1 MIERAESTDSRVVAL
16 QDVVYTLRML
26 PDLHLEVIHAVEP
39 LGALASAAFWWDL
52 LDPDAR
58 QAVLEGL
65 QTLDGEVLS
74 QTLDLL
80 LPDGSRVVVSHKA
93 SKSRARDG
101 STLVTGTLN
110 RLHSS
115 ASHSGPTDVEAE
127 RAILRA
133 TLDAQPD
140 PLVLLETVVDDNGCV
155 VDLSYVEANDAACR
169 ALRLQRSQV
178 VGGLMSALHPH
189 TLQTGLLGL
198 CLEVVA
204 TGEPLVLSNYPYG
217 TNEQSQGR
225 YDVRVI
231 PAGDGVTLS
240 WTDVSERYRAARE
253 LEISQAK
260 YRLMLEESSDVTTF
274 HDPDGY
280 VQWVSPAIHRVLGW
294 PADLSPR
301 EILRLVH
308 PDDIDRVRATR
319 DRLASGEATAAT
331 RLRMRACDG
340 SYRWMESTAR
350 AVRNNVDHMDA
361 MVVISRDIQDQM
373 DFEQALSDSES
384 RYRLVAENTIDVVYR
399 TDKRGTIEWV
409 SDGIQGL
416 LGLQP
421 AQLVGTSGWDL
432 VAPEDV
438 EDIMSAIS
446 LVVTGH
452 RRTVR
457 AQLHAVAGPA
467 VWVEVAIHPVRDEQG
482 VPIAYVGGLREVQ
495 AQVEAEQALDL
506 LARTDDLTGLV
517 NRREALARLTQWVNG
532 GEAQGL
538 AVAFIDID
546 RFKTVNDRLGHAAGD
561 VVLRQV
567 AERILGCVRGSDVV
581 ARMGGDEILLLMRG
595 IGDLD
600 VAVGVAEKIRASVS
614 QPDADGSP
622 TTVSIGLT
630 MMRPGDDV
638 DSLVARADTAMY
650 LAKKQGRDQVVRVD

>member
-1 MIERAESTDSRVVAL
+1 MIERAESTDSQVLAL
-16 QDVVYTLRML
+16 QDVVYTLRMF
-26 PDLHLEVIHAVEP
+26 PDLRLEVVHAVEP
-39 LGALASAAFWWDL
+39 LGALASTDYWWDL
-52 LDPDAR
+52 LEPEAR
-58 QAVLEGL
+58 QEVMEGL
-65 QTLDGEVLS
+65 EHLDGEVLS
-74 QTLDLL
+74 QTLELR
-80 LPDGSRVVVSHKA
+80 LPDGSAIKVSHRA
-93 SKSRARDG
+93 SKTRGQDG
-101 STLVTGTLN
+101 FQRITGTLN
-110 RLHSS
+110 RLNSPAPS
-115 ASHSGPTDVEAE
+115 AGPTDVEAE

-140 PLVLLETVVDDNGCV
+140 PLGLLEAVVDDDGCV
-155 VDLSYVEANDAACR
+155 VDLRYVEANEAACR
-169 ALRLQRSQV
+169 ALRLERSQV
-178 VGGLMSALHPH
+178 VGGLMTVLHPQ
-189 TLQTGLLGL
+189 TARTGLLGM
-198 CLEVVA
+198 CLDVVA
-204 TGEPLVLSNYPYG
+204 TGQPLVLTDYPYG
-217 TNEQSQGR
+217 EDQQPPGR
-225 YDVRVI
+225 FDVRVM

-240 WTDVSERYRAARE
+240 WSDVSERYRAARD

-260 YRLMLEESSDVTTF
+260 YRLMLEESSDVATF

-294 PADLSPR
+294 PADLSPG
-301 EILRLVH
+301 EILLLVH
-308 PDDIDRVRATR
+308 PDDVARVRATR

-331 RLRMRACDG
+331 RLRMRASDG

-373 DFEQALSDSES
+373 DFEQVLSES
-384 RYRLVAENTIDVVYR
+384 EARYRLVAENTIDVVYR

-409 SDGIQGL
+409 SDGVQAL

-432 VAPEDV
+432 VAPEDLD
-438 EDIMSAIS
+438 DILSEIS

-452 RRTVR
+452 ARTVR
-457 AQLHAVAGPA
+457 AQLHRVDGRA

-495 AQVEAEQALDL
+495 AQVEAERALHL

-517 NRREALARLTQWVNG
+517 NRREALARLTQWISSG
-532 GEAQGL
+532 DAEGL
-538 AVAFIDID
+538 AVAYIDVD
-546 RFKTVNDRLGHAAGD
+546 RFKTVNDQFGHAAGD

-567 AERILGCVRGSDVV
+567 AERILGCVRSSDIV

-614 QPDADGSP
+614 RPEADGSP
-622 TTVSIGLT
+622 TTVSVGLT

-650 LAKKQGRDQVVRVD
+650 LAKKQGRDRVVRVD